1 MMGFFDGYFLYYMLY
16 NINLFLCTFG
26 ISMCSMATEEVENTA
41 ALYPSLPNFFTKWKR
56 AKHEK

>member
-1 MMGFFDGYFLYYMLY
+1 MLY

-41 ALYPSLPNFFTKWKR
+41 ALYPSLPNFFLQS
-56 AKHEK
+56 EKELSMNEIVS